1 MELYVPDLDEVLPAG
16 EARAALAGMPIV
28 LSATHPSGPSPRVVM
43 AYRFVQHCNEQ
54 MGWWGMV
61 TSDGMGH
68 AQSRVRKRELDMQQA
83 KVFNLALNCLGEY
96 FAGKEVK

>member
-1 MELYVPDLDEVLPAG
+1 MELYVPDLVMPAG

-28 LSATHPSGPSPRVVM
+28 LSATHPTPSPRVM
-43 AYRFVQHCNEQ
+43 LAYRFVQHCNKQ

-68 AQSRVRKRELDMQQA
+68 AQSRVRKRELETQQA
-83 KVFNLALNCLGEY
+83 KVFNLALNCLGNY
-96 FAGKEVK
+96 FSGKEVQ